1 MKKIQFCFVIVAIAL
16 LSCQTGLAKEKLT
29 PQDWLQRG
37 MDFEKHD
44 GYEEAIKMYTKAV
57 KLDKNYSEAY
67 FKRGK
72 AYMAYHK
79 TYAMEALTDFNKTID
94 LEPTNAEA
102 YYERGLLHSLI
113 INNENARADMRTAA
127 NLGHKGAQKWLAPDQ
142 EEKGKEK
149 ESSYIRTTA
158 APDHE
163 GTQKS
168 LTAGKE
174 EKGKEKESKDFD
186 LGEYLS
192 SRSEPMIHFDFNMS
206 NIKRQYYAILD
217 EIAMVLKEKI
227 PEANIVLAGHTDSS
241 GTEKY
246 NDNLSLR
253 RAKAVESYLKV
264 KHGIPPDRIIVKGY
278 GENAPIATNET
289 KEGQARNRRVE
300 LLAAGKEGSA
310 ERPTP

>member
-1 MKKIQFCFVIVAIAL
+1 MKKIPFCFVIVAIAL

-29 PQDWLQRG
+29 PQDWFQRG
-37 MDFEKHD
+37 MDFEKQD
-44 GYEEAIKMYTKAV
+44 AYQEAIKMYTKAV
-57 KLDKNYSEAY
+57 ILDKNYSEAY

-79 TYAMEALTDFNKTID
+79 TNAMEALTDFNTTIH

-102 YYERGLLHSLI
+102 YYERGLLHSFI

-149 ESSYIRTTA
+149 ENSSIRTVA
-158 APDHE
+158 VPGNE
-163 GTQKS
+163 GTQKP

-174 EKGKEKESKDFD
+174 KKSKDFD

-192 SRSEPMIHFDFNMS
+192 SRSELMIHFDFNMS
-206 NIKRQYYAILD
+206 NIKRQYDAILD

-253 RAKAVESYLKV
+253 RAKAVESYLKD
-264 KHGIPPDRIIVKGY
+264 KHAIPPDRIIVKGY